1 MNIAALQNVILASK
15 CRTIAEWPMQ
25 TALSVYLETKT
36 ARLLRSLLTVCQVIS
51 PRNHMVFTP
60 LLASTCVG
68 TLEPRSVAL
77 PLTDIQPQLKQPQV

>member
-1 MNIAALQNVILASK
+1 MHCDVNVLVQGVQIPS
-15 CRTIAEWPMQ
+15 CSQ
-25 TALSVYLETKT
+25 QLSP
-36 ARLLRSLLTVCQVIS
+36 LRQVIS

-77 PLTDIQPQLKQPQV
+77 PLTDIQPQLKQPQVRPADIFN